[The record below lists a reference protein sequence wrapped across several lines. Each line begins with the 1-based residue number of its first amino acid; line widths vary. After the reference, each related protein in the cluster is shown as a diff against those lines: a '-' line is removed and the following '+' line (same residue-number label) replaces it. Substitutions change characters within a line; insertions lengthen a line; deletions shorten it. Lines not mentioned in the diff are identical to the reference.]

1 MELSEEQQADL
12 DDGWG
17 VVVKSNKGRVK
28 QVMAGQGGG
37 GQGGGV
43 ASGGGAGAVVL
54 YWTEGY

>member
-28 QVMAGQGGG
+28 QVMAGHGGG
-37 GQGGGV
+37 GQGGGGPPPP
-43 ASGGGAGAVVL
+43 A
-54 YWTEGY
+54 